1 MTIGG
6 VPDMPVV
13 VKDGMKDRR
22 VLLDVS
28 HSEQQTAKTTYVMI
42 DYSTCIVRL

>member
-22 VLLDVS
+22 V
-28 HSEQQTAKTTYVMI
+28 VMI